1 MKTIDY
7 WMLSQN
13 TLSAYNKVCGPVLQ
27 KYDLPQVSFDILMFL
42 ANNPEYKTAQDISDI
57 KGIKKN
63 LVSIHVEKLVTA
75 GFLERGLVEG
85 DRRKVSL
92 SLTQKAAPIV
102 EEGLVAQR
110 DFYQRIITGIN
121 AEDWDAYKRINEQ
134 VVKNTQ
140 AILNG

>member
-110 DFYQRIITGIN
+110 DFYQRIIAGIN
-121 AEDWDAYKRINEQ
+121 VEDWDAYKRINEQ

>member
-1 MKTIDY
+1 M
-7 WMLSQN
+7 
-13 TLSAYNKVCGPVLQ
+13 
-27 KYDLPQVSFDILMFL
+27 
-42 ANNPEYKTAQDISDI
+42 
-57 KGIKKN
+57 
-63 LVSIHVEKLVTA
+63 
-75 GFLERGLVEG
+75 EG

-110 DFYQRIITGIN
+110 DFYQRIIAGIN

>member
-1 MKTIDY
+1 MKILDY
-7 WMLSQN
+7 WMISKN
-13 TLSAYNKVCGPVLQ
+13 TLCAYNKMCEPILA

-42 ANNPEYKTAQDISDI
+42 ANNPEYKTAQDISEI

-63 LVSIHVEKLVTA
+63 LVSVHVEKLVSA
-75 GFLERGLVEG
+75 GLLERGSIVG

-92 SLTQKAAPIV
+92 SPTVKAASII
-102 EEGLVAQR
+102 EEGLAVQS
-110 DFYQRIITGIN
+110 DFYQRIICGISK
-121 AEDWDAYKRINEQ
+121 EDWAAYKRINEQ